1 MRLLVLVLSSGEAKW
16 STIIRCYTQPQIQF
30 HRSNDKSPISDKLF
44 RINVIL
50 LYRMSEKFGV
60 CCQEVTPHYVNE
72 YARFECCNCEPLSES
87 DYDSDSSHD
96 AYVPDSSDS
105 D

>member
-44 RINVIL
+44 YVIL
-50 LYRMSEKFGV
+50 LYGMSEKFCV
-60 CCQEVTPHYVNE
+60 YFQEVYTPHYVNE
-72 YARFECCNCEPLSES
+72 YGCFEWCNCKSLSES
-87 DYDSDSSHD
+87 DYESGRSHD
-96 AYVPDSSDS
+96 TYVPDSNNSE
-105 D
+105 